1 MTHPGHSLGVL
12 VMQDSWRAIVERHR
26 VISEARAAELAGV
39 SLVHFRRLRRQ
50 SQGPRF
56 VRLGERRLGYRLGD
70 VLAWIDERLSDA
82 A

>member
-1 MTHPGHSLGVL
+1 MHDP
-12 VMQDSWRAIVERHR
+12 WRSIVEHHR
-26 VISEARAAELAGV
+26 VISETLAAEFAGV

-50 SQGPRF
+50 NKGPRF

-70 VLAWIDERLSDA
+70 VVDWIDERLSDA

>member
-1 MTHPGHSLGVL
+1 
-12 VMQDSWRAIVERHR
+12 MQDPWRAIVERHR
-26 VISEARAAELAGV
+26 VISETQAAELAGV

-50 SQGPRF
+50 NKGPRF

-70 VLAWIDERLSDA
+70 VIDWIDEHLSDA

>member
-1 MTHPGHSLGVL
+1 
-12 VMQDSWRAIVERHR
+12 MQDPWQAIVESHR
-26 VISEARAAELAGV
+26 VISETIAADLVGV

-50 SQGPRF
+50 SKGPRF

-70 VLAWIDERLSDA
+70 VVDWIDEHLSNA

>member
-1 MTHPGHSLGVL
+1 
-12 VMQDSWRAIVERHR
+12 MQDTLQSSVEHRR

-50 SQGPRF
+50 RKGPRF

-70 VLAWIDERLSDA
+70 VFDWIDERLSDA

>member
-1 MTHPGHSLGVL
+1 MINPGHSFGVL
-12 VMQDSWRAIVERHR
+12 IVQDYCQAIIEHHR
-26 VISEARAAELAGV
+26 VVSEARAAELAGV

-50 SQGPRF
+50 SKGPRF

-70 VLAWIDERLSDA
+70 VVDWIDKRLSDA

>member
-1 MTHPGHSLGVL
+1 
-12 VMQDSWRAIVERHR
+12 MQDPWQAIVERHR
-26 VISEARAAELAGV
+26 VISEALAAEFVGV

-50 SQGPRF
+50 SKGPRF

-70 VLAWIDERLSDA
+70 VVDWIDEHLSNA

>member
-1 MTHPGHSLGVL
+1 
-12 VMQDSWRAIVERHR
+12 MQDTLQAIIEHRR

-50 SQGPRF
+50 SKGPRF

-70 VLAWIDERLSDA
+70 VFDWIDERLSDA